1 MSQSNRQR
9 LKARIATAPTR
20 AQKQAPHSPRTPVTA
35 KQLWQQEAQC
45 IGARAVCFINVRP
58 KKARSVQK
66 CQLEPPTEER
76 KHMDIMCTAKK
87 IAECYRR
94 AMEAGQF
101 FENSTDPVAK
111 NEFREIQRKWLSL
124 ARNCKCMSEE
134 AQKPSRRST
143 HAPRRTPRWWE
154 RRLFICL
161 AFSRTSSSSLDRKP
175 ATSAKVIPRS
185 SASFRNNRSDG
196 SQHSVWLWLT
206 VVIAPISAIYE
217 ALGNARVM
225 TQTDKSWR
233 CLRSSE
239 DFSDL

>member
-1 MSQSNRQR
+1 LTLPNDSTCALLIALTPRGHPERSSNRLRPILQAQRMETFLQLKSFMSQSNRQR

-143 HAPRRTPRWWE
+143 HAPRRTPR
-154 RRLFICL
+154 
-161 AFSRTSSSSLDRKP
+161 
-175 ATSAKVIPRS
+175 
-185 SASFRNNRSDG
+185 
-196 SQHSVWLWLT
+196 
-206 VVIAPISAIYE
+206 
-217 ALGNARVM
+217 
-225 TQTDKSWR
+225 
-233 CLRSSE
+233 
-239 DFSDL
+239 

>member
-1 MSQSNRQR
+1 LTLPNDSTCALLIALTPRGHLERSSNRLRPILQAQRMETFLQLKSFMSQSNRQR

-143 HAPRRTPRWWE
+143 HAPRRTPR
-154 RRLFICL
+154 
-161 AFSRTSSSSLDRKP
+161 
-175 ATSAKVIPRS
+175 
-185 SASFRNNRSDG
+185 
-196 SQHSVWLWLT
+196 
-206 VVIAPISAIYE
+206 
-217 ALGNARVM
+217 
-225 TQTDKSWR
+225 
-233 CLRSSE
+233 
-239 DFSDL
+239 